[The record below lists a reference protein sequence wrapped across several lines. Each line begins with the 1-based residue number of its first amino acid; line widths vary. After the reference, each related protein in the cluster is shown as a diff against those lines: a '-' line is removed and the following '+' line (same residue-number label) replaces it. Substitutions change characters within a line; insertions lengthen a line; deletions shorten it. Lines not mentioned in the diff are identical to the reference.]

1 MAQKRIEEKLKTVDQ
16 EISGIRAELHGLP
29 SIREDFSS
37 LAKSVERQ
45 GVQAE
50 QQQQQQQTFMKYI
63 EAMIKGK
70 TTITMEEVPESKI
83 HSMVDVNESMMM
95 EGKSE
100 ERRSRMEGDDS
111 AGDRSKFKKIEMPV
125 FVGND
130 PESWLFRA
138 ERYFQI
144 HKLTESEKMTVS
156 INFDG
161 AALDWYRSHEGHD
174 PFVNWEDL
182 KRRLLVR
189 FRSGLAP
196 LPFLQKAVIDE
207 TFMNGLKPWIKAE
220 LECWEPVGLAQ
231 MMKLAQKVENRE
243 VIRGEASFKRG
254 TVPMRTITLR
264 GMAGEPN
271 RREGPL
277 KRLSDAEF
285 QARRMIRG
293 RAIVVL
299 IDCGATHNFI
309 SDKLVTQL
317 LLLEESSHYG
327 VILGSRSAVKGKGIC
342 KQVELLQGDWKIVN
356 NFLPLELGGVD
367 IILGMQW
374 LHTLGVTEVDWRKLT
389 LTFIQNGKKVA
400 LRGDPSL
407 TKVRVSLK
415 HMMKTWTEYDQ
426 GFLIECRALEGG
438 IAFAELYG
446 IDAVPTIH
454 KSIPTVLAKYEDIF
468 YWPGGLPPHRAIEH
482 HIHLKKGTNLVNV
495 RPYRYAYQQKEE
507 TERLVDEMMASGII
521 KPSTSPYSSPVLL
534 RELFDELNGASM
546 FSNIDLKAGY
556 HQIRMCKEDVEKT
569 AFRTHEGH
577 YEFLVM
583 PFGLNAPSTFQALM
597 NIIFKPYLRRFV
609 LVFFDDILI
618 YSRSLE
624 EHLQHLELVLE
635 VLRENELYAN
645 MNKCE
650 FAKTKVE
657 YLGHIISGKGVEVDP
672 EKIRSIKEWP
682 VPTNVREVR
691 GFLGLTGYYRRFVRN
706 YGSMATPLTQLLKK
720 GVYEWTA
727 AAHEVFEKLKVAMM
741 TLPILALPDFSLPFE
756 IETDASGYGVGAVLI
771 QNNRPIAYFSQTL
784 AMRGRAKSVYERELM
799 AVVLAVQ
806 RWRPYLLGKRFVVKT
821 DQQSLKFLLEQ
832 RVIQPQHQRWVAK
845 LLGYNF
851 DVVYKPGL
859 ENKAADALSRVSPT
873 AHLNQLTASSLL
885 DVSILRS
892 EVDGDEKLQEIVAKL
907 EEGED
912 VAGFTMQNVFG
923 GHSGYLRTYKR
934 LIGELYWEGMK
945 ADDTIWSEISMDFI
959 DGLPKS
965 EGHEVILVVVDRLSK
980 YGHFIALKHPYTA
993 KTVADA
999 FVKEVVKLHGYPK
1012 SIVSDRN
1019 KVFLSHFWQEMFWL
1033 SDTKLSRST
1042 AYHPQSNGQTE
1053 DRDVI
1058 LGILKEHLRVAQ
1070 DKMKKYAA
1078 QKRRHVE
1085 FQEGDMV
1092 FLKLR
1097 PYRQVSVR
1105 KKRNEKLSPKFFG
1118 SFKVIARIGP
1128 VAYKLELPPT
1138 AAIHPVFHVSQL
1150 KVVGNHTD
1158 VHSLVPFLTE
1168 NVEWMAIPADIFG
1181 YRQHP
1186 PTKEWEVLIG
1196 WQGLPSHEATWE
1208 NCAVFAQQFPHF
1220 HLEDKVS
1227 LEKGS
1232 NATKKWEMLISW
1244 EGIPPHEA
1252 TWENCDDLVQQFPHF
1267 QLEDKGDE
1275 SGGSGNHLSGDNS
1288 WLHRGRLKWRDGR
1301 KDGVINF
1308 ILEVK
1313 AAVSW
1318 SSGMQ
1323 KCQFILVLFSLLSV
1337 F

>member
-1 MAQKRIEEKLKTVDQ
+1 
-16 EISGIRAELHGLP
+16 
-29 SIREDFSS
+29 
-37 LAKSVERQ
+37 
-45 GVQAE
+45 
-50 QQQQQQQTFMKYI
+50 MK
-63 EAMIKGK
+63 IKG
-70 TTITMEEVPESKI
+70 
-83 HSMVDVNESMMM
+83 
-95 EGKSE
+95 
-100 ERRSRMEGDDS
+100 
-111 AGDRSKFKKIEMPV
+111 
-125 FVGND
+125 
-130 PESWLFRA
+130 
-138 ERYFQI
+138 
-144 HKLTESEKMTVS
+144 
-156 INFDG
+156 
-161 AALDWYRSHEGHD
+161 
-174 PFVNWEDL
+174 
-182 KRRLLVR
+182 
-189 FRSGLAP
+189 
-196 LPFLQKAVIDE
+196 
-207 TFMNGLKPWIKAE
+207 
-220 LECWEPVGLAQ
+220 
-231 MMKLAQKVENRE
+231 
-243 VIRGEASFKRG
+243 
-254 TVPMRTITLR
+254 
-264 GMAGEPN
+264 
-271 RREGPL
+271 
-277 KRLSDAEF
+277 
-285 QARRMIRG
+285 MIRG

-415 HMMKTWTEYDQ
+415 HMMKTGTEYDQ

-534 RELFDELNGASM
+534 VKKKDGSWQFCRELFDELNGASM

-609 LVFFDDILI
+609 LVFFYDILI

-645 MNKCE
+645 MKKCE

-799 AVVLAVQ
+799 VVVLAVQ

-912 VAGFTMQNVFG
+912 VAGFTMQNGV
-923 GHSGYLRTYKR
+923 LQYK
-934 LIGELYWEGMK
+934 G
-945 ADDTIWSEISMDFI
+945 AT
-959 DGLPKS
+959 
-965 EGHEVILVVVDRLSK
+965 GHEVILVVVDRLSK

-999 FVKEVVKLHGYPK
+999 FVKETKEWLRWLHWAEYWYNTTYPR
-1012 SIVSDRN
+1012 SIGITPFQTVYGRLPPPLIYYGDMETPN
-1019 KVFLSHFWQEMFWL
+1019 
-1033 SDTKLSRST
+1033 ST
-1042 AYHPQSNGQTE
+1042 LDQQLQ

-1232 NATKKWEMLISW
+1232 NGRPPIILQYSRRKKGEVTRAKR
-1244 EGIPPHEA
+1244 EVE
-1252 TWENCDDLVQQFPHF
+1252 TTLVGTTVSY
-1267 QLEDKGDE
+1267 LR
-1275 SGGSGNHLSGDNS
+1275 GS
-1288 WLHRGRLKWRDGR
+1288 
-1301 KDGVINF
+1301 
-1308 ILEVK
+1308 
-1313 AAVSW
+1313 
-1318 SSGMQ
+1318 
-1323 KCQFILVLFSLLSV
+1323 
-1337 F
+1337 